1 MCSGVQ
7 HLYVQVIGGSV
18 GQQVSFPRFKAF
30 NQLLG
35 NLDIMEKI
43 VHEAL
48 KSNPNG
54 SITKGVRVCVCV
66 CVLCVSVCVYVCI
79 CVCVYTCLCV
89 SACLSVSLCT
99 CMCVNMSYELQYMFL
114 CR

>member
-1 MCSGVQ
+1 MLLMVIY
-7 HLYVQVIGGSV
+7 LQVVGGSV
-18 GQQVSFPRFKAF
+18 GQQVSFPQFKAF

-54 SITKGVRVCVCV
+54 YVTKGVCMCAFVYVC
-66 CVLCVSVCVYVCI
+66 CVSVY
-79 CVCVYTCLCV
+79 
-89 SACLSVSLCT
+89 
-99 CMCVNMSYELQYMFL
+99 MCEV
-114 CR
+114 